1 MRRSNRYPVPPANAG
16 APFQRTGSTWS
27 TLNRLLLTPSERSLP
42 VALNSPKLEKPAEAF
57 PDIDRLARTSEKG
70 LRSELGDRWV
80 NEASQLLDLQL
91 WCWGMD
97 IRAAGNLLLQAGAR
111 KTPCP
116 RPHPCGSRYEWGWEE
131 STLVLWGHGIS
142 FGNARNG
149 RLFLRRSGF
158 APLLA
163 NDPRRTDFGWSI
175 DELPELK
182 VAAAEDRPQLHALL
196 TLMIAA
202 IIELESRL
210 TAVSPT
216 HHRQL
221 VITSWKK
228 RGSNTPMHL
237 VTAWQKASDELEGT
251 SP

>member
-1 MRRSNRYPVPPANAG
+1 
-16 APFQRTGSTWS
+16 
-27 TLNRLLLTPSERSLP
+27 
-42 VALNSPKLEKPAEAF
+42 LEKPAEKF
-57 PDIDRLARTSEKG
+57 PDIDRLARTSEQG

-116 RPHPCGSRYEWGWEE
+116 RPHPCGSRYEWVRED
-131 STLVLWGHGIS
+131 STLVMWGHGIS

-163 NDPRRTDFGWSI
+163 NDPRQTDFGWSI
-175 DELPELK
+175 DEIPELK
-182 VAAAEDRPQLHALL
+182 VAAAEDRPRCRSLL
-196 TLMIAA
+196 RLMIAA
-202 IIELESRL
+202 IVELETRL
-210 TAVSPT
+210 ATVSPIN
-216 HHRQL
+216 HRQL
-221 VITSWKK
+221 VITTWKK
-228 RGSNTPMHL
+228 RGSSTPMHL
-237 VTAWQKASDELEGT
+237 ATAWHKASVELDGT
-251 SP
+251 LP